1 MKEETTENGE
11 KLHEIQKDRGE
22 EGSVRVISED
32 QANGAEEHAKC
43 PLLQFLNTRT

>member
-1 MKEETTENGE
+1 MKEEATENRE
-11 KLHEIQKDRGE
+11 ELHEIQRDRRE
-22 EGSVRVISED
+22 EESVRVISED